1 MEEIKLFIV
10 KSTYLDGRIVFTIT
24 DEPEQLCFW
33 LPWSEVLNR
42 EKIISGKYPSGTKDI
57 IKNYWNIFINQ
68 PEIKKLKISNES
80 AWYFYDERVVKQVL
94 NSKLIYNMIL
104 DYKESK
110 DWKELLYR
118 KLIAEI
124 EQIGGD
130 ESGSL
135 LLEEFENKLG
145 DIYKFYIMKDKILE
159 IDWRNLYDNCW
170 GINHLCE
177 SYKVFLDLVEKIFGF
192 INVEILPGGKVRE
205 YIPKTDLYAST
216 EIIKLKNI
224 LDELG
229 GYFETKM
236 KSICDLLLDNLCPI
250 TMDDLMWIQNRFK
263 EPLLLLGAERIKALG
278 YKEKDLKEE
287 IENLKKEKIIG
298 EDLIEIFKVGNKYPA
313 WYISEI
319 LKQVFKDRFYNK
331 RPTASFIKRF
341 FYVSRCKSKTRD
353 GRECLG
359 YKIIKIK

>member
-10 KSTYLDGRIVFTIT
+10 KSAYLGGKVVFTIT

-33 LPWSEVLNR
+33 LPWSEVLDR

-118 KLIAEI
+118 RLIAEI

-145 DIYKFYIMKDKILE
+145 NIYKFYLMKDKILE

-177 SYKVFLDLVEKIFGF
+177 SYKVFLDLIEKIFGF

-205 YIPKTDLYAST
+205 YIPKTDKYSSI
-216 EIIKLKNI
+216 EIIKIKDT
-224 LDELG
+224 LDRLEG
-229 GYFETKM
+229 RYFDKM
-236 KSICDLLLDNLCPI
+236 KSICDLLLDKSKDI
-250 TMDDLMWIQNRFK
+250 IMDDLMWISNRFK
-263 EPLLLLGAERIKALG
+263 EPLLLLGPERIKALG
-278 YKEKDLKEE
+278 YKEDRLKLEL
-287 IENLKKEKIIG
+287 ENIKKEKIIG